1 MSEQPPKERPAPAGR
16 ARRAD
21 ARRNHEAIM
30 HTAREAFEAGG
41 SAAPLEEIAARA
53 GVAIGT
59 LYGHFPTRESL
70 IEAATRD
77 GLDALIAFADE
88 AAVTGDPLAA
98 LRDWT
103 AQAVRYCSTFRGLM
117 GLLTRSRHGEGALS
131 GSCTDM
137 YQCGAGLLRSA
148 QAAGRVR
155 PGFTAEDLFGV
166 ISAAAW
172 VRERSPAG
180 RDGSTRMLELLLDAA
195 VTDSA
200 GQTGPDGSASA
211 QGPL

>member
-1 MSEQPPKERPAPAGR
+1 MREQPASTGR

-21 ARRNHEAIM
+21 ARRNHDAILR
-30 HTAREAFEAGG
+30 TAREAFEARG

-77 GLDALIAFADE
+77 GLAALIAFADE
-88 AAVTGDPLAA
+88 AAAAGEPLSA

-117 GLLTRSRHGEGALS
+117 GFLTRSRHGTGALS

-137 YQCGAGLLRSA
+137 HRCGADLLRSA

-155 PGFTAEDLFGV
+155 PGFTAEDLFDV
-166 ISAAAW
+166 ISATAW

-180 RDGSTRMLELLLDAA
+180 RDGNARMLELLLGAA
-195 VTDSA
+195 VTDSSR
-200 GQTGPDGSASA
+200 QTTPNDPVSIQGS
-211 QGPL
+211 L

>member
-1 MSEQPPKERPAPAGR
+1 MEEQPASASR

-21 ARRNHEAIM
+21 ARRNHDAILR
-30 HTAREAFEAGG
+30 TAREAFETRG

-88 AAVTGDPLAA
+88 VAVTDEPLSA
-98 LRDWT
+98 LRGWT
-103 AQAVRYCSTFRGLM
+103 MQAVRYCSTFRGLM
-117 GLLTRSRHGEGALS
+117 GLLTRSRHGKGALS
-131 GSCTDM
+131 GSCIDM
-137 YQCGAGLLRSA
+137 YRCGAALLHAA

-155 PGFTAEDLFGV
+155 PDFTADDLFEI

-172 VRERSPAG
+172 VRECSPAD
-180 RDGSTRMLELLLDAA
+180 RDGSTRMLDLLLNAT

-200 GQTGPDGSASA
+200 GRIAPNDPVSIQGS
-211 QGPL
+211 L